1 MNNIICQFQLIIA
14 QKINKLIY
22 TILNFRPLRGLI
34 SEEWYVRSD
43 IKKAL
48 GILCM
53 IWNALKD
60 IIWKAFY
67 FILVIIV
74 PNGLLAGGLGFEDN
88 KTLGNMFA
96 WTFLICSCFMGT
108 FTNSRIVTDG
118 SEEDYLLL
126 NLMRIDAKQYYLTRS
141 LCQTASQ
148 TVYWTVAFL
157 LIVGR
162 ICPGH
167 TGVFLWVLLCYI
179 CCRPIGEAVSLKLC
193 EHYDKIPY
201 QDKNPKVQGG
211 YYMYNFAMVLL
222 AYLCYPVLYLLQS
235 RLDDKH
241 IQVFHPLF
249 DAGRF
254 SLGLQAVLLLILLVA
269 AVVSVRY
276 MRAYPKYLQVA
287 RICCGFARVT
297 EKQKQAEGAG
307 SIETKLENSL
317 DEDEVPERLFPNK
330 NGYDYLHAIFFER
343 HKKLLRRP
351 SQIKRWL
358 AEGIFAVAALA
369 VIVSRFVLSGAQFQS
384 MSDSA
389 WKVVN
394 LLLPVLVFVM
404 YCSSSGEKLTQAMF
418 FHCDAS
424 LLKYGYYRTPEAIIS
439 SFRIRLEYMLQTE
452 AAFILTFCVGVF
464 VNLMLLGRF
473 RDMLQIVAI
482 LGCIVILSVF
492 FSVLFLCMYYIFQ
505 PFTEAG
511 NTTSVGYKACSVG
524 VYVAAY
530 SCLQL
535 HTPPTYFA
543 VLLLSVTV
551 VTMVVGIL
559 LVWKLAPKTFRL
571 R

>member
-1 MNNIICQFQLIIA
+1 M
-14 QKINKLIY
+14 
-22 TILNFRPLRGLI
+22 
-34 SEEWYVRSD
+34 
-43 IKKAL
+43 
-48 GILCM
+48 
-53 IWNALKD
+53 
-60 IIWKAFY
+60 
-67 FILVIIV
+67 
-74 PNGLLAGGLGFEDN
+74 
-88 KTLGNMFA
+88 
-96 WTFLICSCFMGT
+96 
-108 FTNSRIVTDG
+108 
-118 SEEDYLLL
+118 
-126 NLMRIDAKQYYLTRS
+126 
-141 LCQTASQ
+141 
-148 TVYWTVAFL
+148 
-157 LIVGR
+157 
-162 ICPGH
+162 
-167 TGVFLWVLLCYI
+167 
-179 CCRPIGEAVSLKLC
+179 
-193 EHYDKIPY
+193 
-201 QDKNPKVQGG
+201 
-211 YYMYNFAMVLL
+211 
-222 AYLCYPVLYLLQS
+222 
-235 RLDDKH
+235 
-241 IQVFHPLF
+241 
-249 DAGRF
+249 
-254 SLGLQAVLLLILLVA
+254 
-269 AVVSVRY
+269 
-276 MRAYPKYLQVA
+276 
-287 RICCGFARVT
+287 T
-297 EKQKQAEGAG
+297 EKQKQAESAG

-389 WKVVN
+389 WKAVN
-394 LLLPVLVFVM
+394 LLLPILVFVM
-404 YCSSSGEKLTQAMF
+404 YSFSSGEKLTQAMF

-439 SFRIRLEYMLQTE
+439 SFRIRLKYMLQTE
-452 AAFILTFCVGVF
+452 VAFILTFCVGVF

-511 NTTSVGYKACSVG
+511 NTTSVGYKACNIG